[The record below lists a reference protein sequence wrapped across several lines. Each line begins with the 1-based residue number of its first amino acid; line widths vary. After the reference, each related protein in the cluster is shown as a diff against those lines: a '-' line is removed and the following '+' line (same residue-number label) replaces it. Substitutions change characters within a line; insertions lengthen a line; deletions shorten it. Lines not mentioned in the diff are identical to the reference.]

1 MTDLLPPLP
10 IIEPFRIRTIEPL
23 KMTTL
28 EQRQKL
34 IEEAGWNLFALKSRH
49 VLVDLLTDSGTGAM
63 STEQWGAVMRA
74 DESYAGADSYDR
86 FAEVVQ
92 EVTGMPEAIPTHQ
105 GRAAEHL
112 LLSTI
117 VEPGQRVLGNTHFDT
132 TRAHIEL
139 RGASAED
146 LPAPDHPDTTQGGA
160 FKGNI
165 DLIALESALRE
176 DAANVALIIIT
187 ATNNALG
194 GHPVSLENMQRTREL
209 AQKFKIPLF
218 LDAARFAENAALIKH
233 REPGREHQTPV
244 EIACD
249 MFDLFDGCLM
259 SAKKDALVN
268 IGGFIALRDAEL
280 AAEMRQ
286 KGVFFEGFP
295 TYGGLAGRDLEA
307 IAQGLREVLD
317 NDYLTYRLASVAY
330 LAEGLDR
337 VGLPIIRPPGGHAV
351 FIDAGA
357 ALPHIPPHQFPG
369 QALACALY
377 TEGGIRGVEIGSL
390 MFGEAA
396 QGELLR
402 LALPRRVYTQSHAD
416 YVIAIGARIV
426 RRIPDIRGLEIVEQA
441 RQLRHFTAVL
451 RPVSP

>member
-1 MTDLLPPLP
+1 
-10 IIEPFRIRTIEPL
+10 
-23 KMTTL
+23 
-28 EQRQKL
+28 
-34 IEEAGWNLFALKSRH
+34 
-49 VLVDLLTDSGTGAM
+49 
-63 STEQWGAVMRA
+63 
-74 DESYAGADSYDR
+74 
-86 FAEVVQ
+86 
-92 EVTGMPEAIPTHQ
+92 
-105 GRAAEHL
+105 
-112 LLSTI
+112 
-117 VEPGQRVLGNTHFDT
+117 
-132 TRAHIEL
+132 
-139 RGASAED
+139 
-146 LPAPDHPDTTQGGA
+146 
-160 FKGNI
+160 
-165 DLIALESALRE
+165 
-176 DAANVALIIIT
+176 
-187 ATNNALG
+187 
-194 GHPVSLENMQRTREL
+194 
-209 AQKFKIPLF
+209 
-218 LDAARFAENAALIKH
+218 
-233 REPGREHQTPV
+233 
-244 EIACD
+244 